1 MFKISPVGDAIMQYM
16 PCWGLMAVEEEDDK
30 IIRELEFRRSSGID
44 ILDIEISEE
53 AEKKNHD
60 REEDEAFGE
69 IIDSFSE
76 VYAHGSINE
85 DGSVDSPPGRDT
97 ISNLSI
103 QGENRINWLIL
114 VSMVVLYS
122 AISIQIGRTFNP
134 LPGVISLLI
143 LALIGF
149 GLGEIWIPKKNMT
162 VLGVT
167 WIIISMKVLYG
178 LAIELRSWGII
189 DDDLTLG
196 ILLLLLVSLNIWI
209 AYRHDHDAIAAQSTL
224 VLLAI
229 GSATGT
235 EFGELGV
242 AVMILIATILLHLIA
257 INRSSGNLA
266 SLGIA
271 SSNLWI
277 GMHAVTTKFEIGPME
292 VIPIEGDLLL
302 FLLLMSV
309 TSLNALM
316 AAKFAR
322 EENWFSKGF
331 ETLGLGRPGLWG
343 VSISLGMIGA
353 MLAVASNREELGYAL
368 GMVTFLGGAFGG
380 SYLVVR
386 GVDSRRV
393 WIPLLTSGVLLTTV
407 LLSGDALENL
417 IGISSYEIFTVFG
430 AITTVFIILRDQSS
444 VTDRVLWVGSVAI
457 LSILILLVPTDSSS
471 QGRDGVVLL
480 SMLSILHL
488 GTGFLA
494 VSRKSPS
501 LSGVTVLL
509 PWTWIL
515 IGKICEEVVR
525 TVMLAN
531 DVSETVTIFVFDP
544 TPLFF
549 YLSISSILM
558 FVVNSRI
565 GENGVNLASGFLGTS
580 ELSASIRDSGL
591 LNLWSIGLWLPMVT
605 IIFMAQFDGFTDL
618 SLVSLITIIVVLHVF
633 SHLAGF
639 RIGGAIG
646 ILLVLTFSTVIIQ
659 WNHGLE
665 NPLMILVCL
674 TIALILYF
682 ESDSLFGVGIG
693 LMSLP
698 MLVYISGREPSRT
711 LESAALVSDYIQWSD
726 IGLSPSTEVIA
737 ILCTSILLV
746 VYLPRAEKME
756 DILKPAS
763 SALIL
768 LVITNAISFGS
779 GQIIHQIIS
788 VSIFVGASIWLI
800 SRGEIRTELRSVA
813 KKQSLVSLAGSSDSI
828 SYDGSLSS
836 YRPRLAEMIELRK
849 RKREKGESND
859 TAELL
864 TSSLTH
870 TPVVGMAVLSIV
882 ITVTVLFSA
891 LSPRPFTLFA
901 SGAFC
906 CIIVLMI
913 RNRTRGLELALPHIL
928 GIEMPIATVIFGM
941 CLALVTGHVI
951 PAGSSPYELL
961 DLAVVSVLSL
971 VLCTISLLHHSNL
984 LDRIDIAID
993 WFVFPLLIARIIGA
1007 VILGSLP
1014 FPFMVN
1020 PMDGST
1026 LNWIGPWMLIES
1038 LLVLCVILGFWVE
1051 QKRKQLGREGS
1062 DGISIGRRTISI
1074 VLMSFGPAGLLAAI
1088 TSSYSSV
1095 RLRKSS
1101 GLGVAILGIVMSFI
1115 SIAEWSIVVSESLD
1129 SVVMAIGVILIIC
1142 CALTVP
1148 LELERWTIT
1157 FAVDGHILVLF
1168 GAFLIGPN
1176 NGLWFPIILVLM
1188 STIVWVVGILQ
1199 LRKGLR
1205 IWGLADLIAA
1215 LVFSIVFA
1223 SSQIGQQEVLLGM
1236 AILAL
1241 ELGIVAWLGIENQ
1254 EELSRD

>member
-1 MFKISPVGDAIMQYM
+1 MQYM
-16 PCWGLMAVEEEDDK
+16 PCWGLMAGDEEDDR
-30 IIRELEFRRSSGID
+30 IIREREFRRSSGLD
-44 ILDIEISEE
+44 ILDMDISEG

-60 REEDEAFGE
+60 REEGGDFGE
-69 IIDSFSE
+69 IIDSFSG
-76 VYAHGSINE
+76 ADAPGSINE
-85 DGSVDSPPGRDT
+85 DGSVDSPSGRDA

-103 QGENRINWLIL
+103 QGEKRINWIIL

-134 LPGVISLLI
+134 LPGAFSLLI
-143 LALIGF
+143 LAFIGF
-149 GLGEIWIPKKNMT
+149 GLGEIWIPKKGMAL
-162 VLGVT
+162 LGVT

-189 DDDLTLG
+189 DDDLALG
-196 ILLLLLVSLNIWI
+196 ILLLLLVGLNIWI

-229 GSATGT
+229 GSAAGT

-277 GMHAVTTKFEIGPME
+277 GMHAITAKFEIGPLE

-393 WIPLLTSGVLLTTV
+393 WTPLLTSGIVLTVV
-407 LLSGDALENL
+407 LLSDEAVENL
-417 IGISSYEIFTVFG
+417 VGISSYEIFTVIG
-430 AITTVFIILRDQSS
+430 AITTIFIILRDQSS

-471 QGRDGVVLL
+471 EGRDGMVLL
-480 SMLSILHL
+480 SMLSVLHL

-494 VSRKSPS
+494 VSRRSPS

-531 DVSETVTIFVFDP
+531 DVSETITIFVFDP

-549 YLSISSILM
+549 YLSISSVLM
-558 FVVNSRI
+558 FVVNSKI

-580 ELSASIRDSGL
+580 ELSASIKDSGI
-591 LNLWSIGLWLPMVT
+591 LNLWSIGLWLPMFT
-605 IIFMAQFDGFTDL
+605 IIFMAQFDAFTDF
-618 SLVSLITIIVVLHVF
+618 SLVSLLAIIVALHVF

-639 RIGGAIG
+639 RVGGAIG
-646 ILLVLTFSTVIIQ
+646 ILLVLTFSTIIIQ

-682 ESDSLFGVGIG
+682 ETDSLFGIGIG

-698 MLVYISGREPSRT
+698 MLVHISGREPSRT
-711 LESAALVSDYIQWSD
+711 LESSALVSDFIQWSD
-726 IGLSPSTEVIA
+726 VDSSLDTEVIA
-737 ILCTSILLV
+737 ILCTSILLA
-746 VYLPRAEKME
+746 VYLPRAEKMV
-756 DILKPAS
+756 DILKPAT

-768 LVITNAISFGS
+768 LVITNVISFGS
-779 GQIIHQIIS
+779 GQITHQIIS
-788 VSIFVGASIWLI
+788 GSIFVGASIWLI

-813 KKQSLVSLAGSSDSI
+813 KKETLVSLAGSSESI
-828 SYDGSLSS
+828 SYDGSFSS
-836 YRPRLAEMIELRK
+836 YRPRLAEMVELRK
-849 RKREKGESND
+849 RKREKRESND
-859 TAELL
+859 PAELL
-864 TSSLTH
+864 TSRLTH
-870 TPVVGMAVLSIV
+870 TPVVGLAVLFIV

-891 LSPRPFTLFA
+891 ISPQPFVLFT

-906 CIIVLMI
+906 CIIVLLI
-913 RNRTRGLELALPHIL
+913 RNRTRGLELELPHIL

-941 CLALVTGHVI
+941 CLALVTGHII
-951 PAGSSPYELL
+951 PAGSSPNELL

-1026 LNWIGPWMLIES
+1026 LNWVGPWMLVES
-1038 LLVLCVILGFWVE
+1038 LLILCVILGFWIE
-1051 QKRKQLGREGS
+1051 QRREQVGREGS
-1062 DGISIGRRTISI
+1062 SGISLGRRTISI

-1095 RLRKSS
+1095 RLKRSS
-1101 GLGVAILGIVMSFI
+1101 GLGLAILGIVMSFI
-1115 SIAEWSIVVSESLD
+1115 SLAEWSILVSESLD
-1129 SVVMAIGVILIIC
+1129 RFVMAIGIILIVF

-1148 LELERWTIT
+1148 LELERWTT
-1157 FAVDGHILVLF
+1157 TLAVDGHILVVF
-1168 GAFLIGPN
+1168 GALLIGPN
-1176 NGLWFPIILVLM
+1176 DGLWFPITLVLM
-1188 STIVWVVGILQ
+1188 STVIWVIGILQ
-1199 LRKGLR
+1199 LRKVLR
-1205 IWGLADLIAA
+1205 IWGLADMIAA
-1215 LVFSIVFA
+1215 LLFAIVFA
-1223 SSQIGQQEVLLGM
+1223 SSEIGQQEVLLGM
-1236 AILAL
+1236 TILAL
-1241 ELGIVAWLGIENQ
+1241 ELGIVAWLGIANQ

>member
-1 MFKISPVGDAIMQYM
+1 MQYM
-16 PCWGLMAVEEEDDK
+16 PCWGLMAGDEGDDK
-30 IIRELEFRRSSGID
+30 IIREREFRRSSGID
-44 ILDIEISEE
+44 IIDIEISELE
-53 AEKKNHD
+53 DSKHRDN
-60 REEDEAFGE
+60 EEDGALGE
-69 IIDSFSE
+69 IIDPLSE
-76 VYAHGSINE
+76 ADALGSISE
-85 DGSVDSPPGRDT
+85 DAYVDSLLTKDT
-97 ISNLSI
+97 ISSFSI
-103 QGENRINWLIL
+103 QGEKRINWVIL

-134 LPGVISLLI
+134 LPGAFSLLI
-143 LALIGF
+143 LALVGF
-149 GLGEIWIPKKNMT
+149 TLGEIWIPKKNMSL
-162 VLGVT
+162 LGVT

-189 DDDLTLG
+189 DDDLALG
-196 ILLLLLVSLNIWI
+196 VLLLFLVGLNIWI

-242 AVMILIATILLHLIA
+242 AVMILIATMLLHAIA
-257 INRSSGNLA
+257 VNRGSGNLA

-277 GMHAVTTKFEIGPME
+277 GMHAVTTKFEIGPLE
-292 VIPIEGDLLL
+292 VLPIEGDLLL

-316 AAKFAR
+316 AAKFATK
-322 EENWFSKGF
+322 ENWFSKGF
-331 ETLGLGRPGLWG
+331 ETLGLGKPGLWG

-386 GVDSRRV
+386 GVESKRV
-393 WIPLLTSGVLLTTV
+393 WFPLTISGILLTGVLLG
-407 LLSGDALENL
+407 GDIADNL
-417 IGISSYEIFTVFG
+417 VGFSSYEIFTVFG
-430 AITTVFIILRDQSS
+430 AITTVFVILRDQSS

-457 LSILILLVPTDSSS
+457 LSILVLLVPTNSSS
-471 QGRDGVVLL
+471 QGRDGLVLL

-494 VSRKSPS
+494 VSRKSSS

-531 DVSETVTIFVFDP
+531 EVSETITIFVFDP
-544 TPLFF
+544 MPLFF
-549 YLSISSILM
+549 YFVISSILM
-558 FVVNSRI
+558 FVVNSRV

-580 ELSASIRDSGL
+580 ELSASIRDSGI

-605 IIFMAQFDGFTDL
+605 IIFMAQFDGFTDF
-618 SLVSLITIIVVLHVF
+618 SLVSLLAIIAALHVF

-646 ILLVLTFSTVIIQ
+646 ILLVLTFATVIIQ

-693 LMSLP
+693 LMSFP
-698 MLVYISGREPSRT
+698 MLVYISGREPHQT
-711 LESAALVSDYIQWSD
+711 LESTDWASDFIQWLNISST
-726 IGLSPSTEVIA
+726 LNTEVTA
-737 ILCTSILLV
+737 IVCTSILLA
-746 VYLPRAEKME
+746 VYLPRAERME
-756 DILKPAS
+756 DILKPATS
-763 SALIL
+763 TLVL
-768 LVITNAISFGS
+768 LVITNSITFVY

-788 VSIFVGASIWLI
+788 GSIFVGASIWLI

-813 KKQSLVSLAGSSDSI
+813 IRDSLVSLAGSSESI
-828 SYDGSLSS
+828 SYDGNLSS
-836 YRPRLAEMIELRK
+836 YRPRLAEMAELRK
-849 RKREKGESND
+849 KKREKAESKD
-859 TAELL
+859 PAELL
-864 TSSLTH
+864 ISNLTH
-870 TPVVGMAVLSIV
+870 TPVVGLTVLFIV
-882 ITVTVLFSA
+882 ITVTILFSA
-891 LSPRPFTLFA
+891 ISPQPYALFA

-906 CIIVLMI
+906 SIIVLLI
-913 RNRTRGLELALPHIL
+913 RNRTKGLELELPHIL
-928 GIEMPIATVIFGM
+928 GIEMPIATVILGM
-941 CLALVTGHVI
+941 CLAFVTGHVI

-971 VLCTISLLHHSNL
+971 VLCSISLLHHSNI

-993 WFVFPLLIARIIGA
+993 WFVFPLLISRSVGA

-1014 FPFMVN
+1014 FPLMVN
-1020 PMDGST
+1020 PLDGST
-1026 LNWIGPWMLIES
+1026 LNWVGPWMLVES
-1038 LLVLCVILGFWVE
+1038 LLVLCVVLGFWVE
-1051 QKRKQLGREGS
+1051 QKREQLGRKGS
-1062 DGISIGRRTISI
+1062 SGLFLGSRTISI

-1095 RLRKSS
+1095 RLGQSP
-1101 GLGVAILGIVMSFI
+1101 GLGLAILGMVMSFI
-1115 SIAEWSIVVSESLD
+1115 SIAEWSSVVNQSLD
-1129 SVVMAIGVILIIC
+1129 ILVMTIGVVLIIC

-1148 LELERWTIT
+1148 LELERWTMT
-1157 FAVDGHILVLF
+1157 FAVDGHILVAF
-1168 GAFLIGPN
+1168 GAFLIGQN
-1176 NGLWFPIILVLM
+1176 NSLWFPIMLILM
-1188 STIVWVVGILQ
+1188 STTLWVVGILQ
-1199 LRKGLR
+1199 LRRGLR

-1215 LVFSIVFA
+1215 LLFAIVFA
-1223 SSQIGQQEVLLGM
+1223 STQIDQQEVLLGM

-1241 ELGIVAWLGIENQ
+1241 ELGIVAWLAIANQ